1 MVKAP
6 RPSVARILRSYVLS
20 TISEAAALTAL
31 DALFVRG
38 AFRPDDTFVG
48 YDYRDQHHIDTP
60 PARF

>member
-20 TISEAAALTAL
+20 TTTEAAALAAL

-38 AFRPDDTFVG
+38 AFRENDTFVG
-48 YDYRDQHHIDTP
+48 YDYQEQHHIDTP